1 MVVSYRFSIVTI
13 ALPITIRPQFA
24 VECLLRLNQQGWVIF
39 EPNLG
44 RKGLTDVNQILT
56 RSRRDMVHRCSR
68 TRKKYCQYLL
78 PCEHNARTW
87 QTDRQTT
94 ERLALMSP

>member
-1 MVVSYRFSIVTI
+1 LRISSSKVDGRSQWSAMVVSYRFSIVTI

-24 VECLLRLNQQGWVIF
+24 VECLLRSNQQGWVIF

-56 RSRRDMVHRCSR
+56 RSRRDMVQSYA
-68 TRKKYCQYLL
+68 KEIL
-78 PCEHNARTW
+78 PISSAV
-87 QTDRQTT
+87 
-94 ERLALMSP
+94 